1 MQLDVASS
9 ARRSRGTQLAC
20 RNDIADAGYLD
31 PKAVK
36 ATWLAVVLRPDS
48 ELDSRTVIE
57 PSRAAEVAIA

>member
-20 RNDIADAGYLD
+20 RKKIAVADLD
-31 PKAVK
+31 PKAII
-36 ATWLAVVLRPDS
+36 AARFAVVLRPDS